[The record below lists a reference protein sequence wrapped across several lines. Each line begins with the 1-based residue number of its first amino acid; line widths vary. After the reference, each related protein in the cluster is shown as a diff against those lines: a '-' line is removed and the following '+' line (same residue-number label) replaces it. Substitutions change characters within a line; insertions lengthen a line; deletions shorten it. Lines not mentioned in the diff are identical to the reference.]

1 MTMVDEQRFMQQ
13 CLQLAQNGAGKVN
26 PNPMV
31 GCVIVRNGEI
41 VGTGFHK
48 KFGGPHAEIFALN
61 RAGTKA
67 GSAILYVNLE
77 PCAHFGKTPPCTD
90 AIIKAGISQVVIA
103 SKDPNPLVRGKGIQQ
118 LRNAGIRVK
127 VGILQKEA
135 NVLNEKFIKFMK
147 TGLPFVGIKLA
158 QTLDGRIADISGR
171 SKWITSKTARTE
183 VHRLRSNFDAVMVG
197 ANTVLHD
204 NPELTV
210 RFVQARN
217 PVRVVVD
224 GRLSL
229 STSRA
234 IFNTSVAPTW
244 LLTSRRAVKGNIRKV
259 QKFVSQGVRVLP
271 ISSDFNIN
279 AKTILRSL
287 AAEGISSV
295 LIEGCAGTIN
305 AFITSFYADIL
316 FLFVAPKVLGGG
328 LNGFILNP
336 PKLLRKPIGIIVTKA
351 SLLGKDVLVEAKF
364 IHE

>member
-295 LIEGCAGTIN
+295 LIEGGAGTIN

-328 LNGFILNP
+328 LNGFILKT
-336 PKLLRKPIGIIVTKA
+336 PKLLRKPIDIIVTKA